1 MRIGT
6 LLLLLSGLLITTGGC
21 GSDSSTS
28 SPAAV
33 RLQREDLVAVS
44 RALHS
49 VEDPVASEVAAAKVA
64 WPLVHGGLTTRPA
77 ASARPAIAAA
87 AERAAEIR
95 VPALL
100 KEPRAASLT
109 GQASQ
114 LAGLFWSFSGLASRG
129 WGLMG
134 AASEEIEHGSPA
146 AARFAR
152 ENAALY
158 IESVYDGHFSL
169 AQIGKKLKD
178 GYRKLGGPAAFGTSL
193 TQQEVDAL
201 AHAYSE
207 AADRLHPHVAARL
220 GS

>member
-1 MRIGT
+1 M
-6 LLLLLSGLLITTGGC
+6 GGC
-21 GSDSSTS
+21 GSGSHSSTS

-49 VEDPVASEVAAAKVA
+49 VEGPVASEVAAAKVA
-64 WPLVHGGLTTRPA
+64 WPLVHGGLPA
-77 ASARPAIAAA
+77 GPASSARPAIAAA
-87 AERAAEIR
+87 AARSAEIK
-95 VPALL
+95 VPGLL
-100 KEPRAASLT
+100 SEPRAASLT

-114 LAGLFWSFSGLASRG
+114 LAGLFWSFSGLAMRG
-129 WGLMG
+129 WRLMG
-134 AASEEIEHGSPA
+134 AAGDQIEHGSPA

-152 ENAALY
+152 ANAALY
-158 IESVYDGHFSL
+158 VESVYDGHFSL

-178 GYRKLGGPAAFGTSL
+178 GYHKLGGPAAFGTAL

-201 AHAYSE
+201 ARAYSE
-207 AADRLHPHVAARL
+207 EADRLHPHVAARL